1 LLQQHQ
7 DPLVQGLVVAYLVN
21 KHIQLLE
28 LILGLLLLA
37 FIQFLLLLLED
48 LPLLVVVLVE
58 VQVLVV
64 D

>member
-7 DPLVQGLVVAYLVN
+7 DPLVQGLVVVYLVN